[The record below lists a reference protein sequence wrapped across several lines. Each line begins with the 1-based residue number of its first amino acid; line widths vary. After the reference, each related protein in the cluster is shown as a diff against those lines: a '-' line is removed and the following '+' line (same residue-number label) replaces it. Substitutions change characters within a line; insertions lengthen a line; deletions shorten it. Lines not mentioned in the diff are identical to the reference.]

1 MILRERKEKTI
12 EASDGW
18 IKLDNAAK
26 IYPPVTR
33 GELTGVFRLTAVLN
47 APVRLSALQQAV
59 DMTYKLFPSF
69 SVELCPGIFW
79 YYLDYNNQ
87 KPRILLDEGMQ
98 CHAFPIKKKGEV
110 MYRILAR
117 QNRISAEFLHIITD
131 GGGAM
136 MFFKMLLNN
145 YGNIV
150 LKTDQTKPLFPDSLI
165 IKPVDDTTD
174 RFRELSRKKFPHPVK
189 LSPAWHIPFTLR
201 EKPRF
206 TTMSFSVPAN
216 KLSEE
221 SKKNDSTVSEFL
233 VSIYLASLQDL
244 RDKRKRGSR
253 FLRVQVPVDL
263 RRRFNKE
270 TVRNF
275 SVFVM
280 PELDLRMGHYSFN
293 EIIREVKIAIGLMA
307 DDKRLTKIIS
317 RNVSKEDNPVIRI
330 IPLFIKGFF
339 LRMAYNRLGISQY
352 SGVLTNMGRIEV
364 TPEGEQ
370 ILSGM
375 LVVPPPP
382 HSRIKVSCGVA
393 SLGNN
398 TIITFGSVT
407 DNNTLERTFVSY
419 LTGRGIPVKLLNFK

>member
-1 MILRERKEKTI
+1 MIHREKPGDAISTI
-12 EASDGW
+12 DGW
-18 IKLDNAAK
+18 MKLDNAAK

-47 APVRLSALQQAV
+47 APVRYSALQQAI
-59 DMTYKLFPSF
+59 DLTFKLFPSF

-79 YYLDYNNQ
+79 YYLEYNGQ
-87 KPRILLDEGMQ
+87 KPRLLLDEGSQ
-98 CHAFPIKKKGEV
+98 CQAFPSKKKGEV

-145 YGNIV
+145 YSNII
-150 LKTDQTKPLFPDSLI
+150 LNTDQTKPLFPDSI
-165 IKPVDDTTD
+165 ILKPVNDTRD
-174 RFRELSRKKFPHPVK
+174 RFREYSKKKFPHPAK
-189 LSPAWHIPFTLR
+189 LSAAWHLPFNLK

-206 TTMSFSVPAN
+206 STMSFSFPAN
-216 KLSEE
+216 RLREE
-221 SKKNDSTVSEFL
+221 SKKCNASVSEFL
-233 VSIYLASLQDL
+233 VSVYLASLQEL
-244 RDKRKRGSR
+244 REKQKHGSR

-263 RRRFNKE
+263 RRRFNTE

-293 EIIREVKIAIGLMA
+293 EIIQEVKIAIGLMA

-317 RNVSKEDNPVIRI
+317 RNVSKEDNPLIRV
-330 IPLFIKGFF
+330 IPLFVKGFF

-352 SGVLTNMGRIEV
+352 SGVLTNIGKIDI
-364 TPEGEQ
+364 TPEGEK
-370 ILSGM
+370 ILDGI

-382 HSRIKVSCGVA
+382 HHKIKVSCGVA
-393 SLGNN
+393 SIGNN
-398 TIITFGSVT
+398 TVITFGSVT
-407 DNNTLERTFVSY
+407 NNCSLEKTFISY
-419 LTGRGIPVKLLNFK
+419 LTARNIPVKMLNFK